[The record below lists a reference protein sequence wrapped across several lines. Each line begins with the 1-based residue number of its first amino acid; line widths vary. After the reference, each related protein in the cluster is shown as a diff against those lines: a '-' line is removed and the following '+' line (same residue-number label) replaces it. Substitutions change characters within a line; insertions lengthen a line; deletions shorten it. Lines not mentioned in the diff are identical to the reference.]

1 MFRRSLMFPKV
12 FFTTGVVSYWKME
25 SPQINEMTYIP
36 INRHHLMDESRK
48 EQLITILKGQYF
60 GIPNPSEYSLI
71 DYNTALT
78 HTSYSKEKGDRG
90 EKCDNFERFEFL
102 GNYVLDFV
110 IAEILFANTLQY
122 SPKEMN
128 KRIQVTSN
136 CSLDDIETRKNLGI
150 ADAVLRGKGTQL
162 TASIT
167 ADAFEAF
174 IGALYKNEGID
185 CVRKILS
192 NIFKDEIEKTGVETN
207 PRSELQDLV
216 QKKRLSKL
224 DYLYSHSGLDHEKT
238 WYAQVTIG
246 KKEYESGKGKSK
258 NDAAKEAAV
267 KTLSALNKK

>member
-1 MFRRSLMFPKV
+1 
-12 FFTTGVVSYWKME
+12 
-25 SPQINEMTYIP
+25 MTYIP
-36 INRHHLMDESRK
+36 INRHYLMDESRK

-207 PRSELQDLV
+207 PRSELQDLI
-216 QKKRLSKL
+216 QKKRRGKL
-224 DYLYSHSGLDHEKT
+224 DYVYSHLGPDHEKT
-238 WYAQVTIG
+238 WYAKVTIG
-246 KKEYESGKGKSK
+246 KKEYESGEGKSK

-267 KTLSALNKK
+267 KTLSALNKT